1 MNYFIANFIVLY
13 RFFNRWWVNYIYSIA
28 VHFSPFALLL
38 TKQFTVPITCILHF
52 VFIQVDPT
60 GCSFLLADAWIGEND
75 LKWHTLQIFI
85 DISAQTAVFY
95 SNVGCEDVFVM
106 CGTELVIFAFEKEMR
121 WKYQEYVM
129 VGHGP
134 R

>member
-1 MNYFIANFIVLY
+1 MN
-13 RFFNRWWVNYIYSIA
+13 YSIA
-28 VHFSPFALLL
+28 VCFSTLALLL

-52 VFIQVDPT
+52 IFIQVDPT
-60 GCSFLLADAWIGEND
+60 GCPFCLLTDSWIGEND
-75 LKWHTLQIFI
+75 LKWHSLQIFS
-85 DISAQTAVFY
+85 DILAQAAVFY
-95 SNVGCEDVFVM
+95 LSVGCEEVFVI
-106 CGTELVIFAFEKEMR
+106 CGTELVIFAFEKEMQ